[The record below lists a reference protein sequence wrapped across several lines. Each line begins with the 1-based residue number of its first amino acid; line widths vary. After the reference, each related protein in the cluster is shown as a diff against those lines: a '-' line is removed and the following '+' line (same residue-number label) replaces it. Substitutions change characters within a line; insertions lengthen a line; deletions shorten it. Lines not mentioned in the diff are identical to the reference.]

1 MTKYC
6 LHRQHYRVTEIA
18 KIRLYSFKRTIVCCL
33 VSNYGTM
40 TAFQFHVLI
49 EFLFFVLCL
58 LHNETGKAKP
68 GDVQSF
74 CCDAYSLPAAHS
86 QHQQNMR

>member
-6 LHRQHYRVTEIA
+6 THRQHYRVTEISRKLPKSDFTVLA
-18 KIRLYSFKRTIVCCL
+18 NYCNVYRLVFKNDVNLRCQVQSIRPASQRNCK
-33 VSNYGTM
+33 
-40 TAFQFHVLI
+40 
-49 EFLFFVLCL
+49 
-58 LHNETGKAKP
+58 GKP
-68 GDVQSF
+68 DNVQSF